1 MISIII
7 TTYKESETLP
17 KAIRAILNQNIK
29 QEYELL
35 VVGPDKKTQEV
46 VREFSKY
53 PQIKYLKDK
62 GHGKPSALNLAFK
75 KAKGKILVL
84 TDGDVFIGENVL
96 KRLIEP
102 FQNDKIGAVSGNP
115 VSLNSKNHILGYWS
129 HFLTNAAHQWRLKGG
144 DFPCSGYLY
153 GFRDIIKEI
162 PENVLAEDGIITQ
175 MIRDKDYQIAY
186 APEAKVYVKY
196 PNNFKDW
203 LKQKVRST
211 GGYSQKSQIT
221 NHKSQTNSKSKI
233 QIIKTK
239 KTRSFFQEIKDG
251 LILFFTYP
259 KTFKE
264 FFYTILLYKARV
276 LLWLIIFW
284 KIKIRKKSF
293 ASIWQRVES
302 TK

>member
-7 TTYKESETLP
+7 TTYKELETLP
-17 KAIRAILNQNIK
+17 AAIRVILNQKIK
-29 QEYELL
+29 QEHEILI
-35 VVGPDKKTQEV
+35 VGPDKKTQETV
-46 VREFSKY
+46 KEFSKY
-53 PQIKYLKDK
+53 PEIKFLKDK
-62 GHGKPSALNLAFK
+62 GIGKPAALNLAFK

-84 TDGDVFIGENVL
+84 TDGDVFIGKNSL
-96 KRLIEP
+96 NRLIEP

-115 VSLNSKNHILGYWS
+115 VSLNPKDNILGYWS
-129 HFLTNAAHQWRLKGG
+129 HFLTNAAHQWRLKEK

-153 GFRDIIKEI
+153 AFRDIIKKI

-175 MIRDKDYQIAY
+175 MIRDKEYQVVY
-186 APEAKVYVKY
+186 ASEAKVYVKY

-211 GGYSQKSQIT
+211 GGYTQNQSRGER
-221 NHKSQTNSKSKI
+221 NVL
-233 QIIKTK
+233 
-239 KTRSFFQEIKDG
+239 QEIIGGIK
-251 LILFFTYP
+251 LLFTYP

-264 FFYTILLYKARV
+264 FFYTVLLYKARV

>member
-7 TTYKESETLP
+7 TTYKEPETLP
-17 KAIRAILNQNIK
+17 AAIRGILSQNIK

-35 VVGPDKKTQEV
+35 VVGPDKETQETV
-46 VREFSKY
+46 KEFSKY
-53 PQIKYLKDK
+53 PEIKYLKDK
-62 GHGKPSALNLAFK
+62 GNGKPAALNLAFK
-75 KAKGKILVL
+75 KSKGKILVL
-84 TDGDVFIGENVL
+84 TDGDVFIGKNAL
-96 KRLIEP
+96 NSLIKP
-102 FQNDKIGAVSGNP
+102 FQDDKIGAVSGNP
-115 VSLNSKNHILGYWS
+115 ASFSPKDNILGYWS
-129 HFLTNAAHQWRLKGG
+129 HFLTNAAHQWRLKGK

-153 GFRDIIKEI
+153 AFRDIIKKI

-175 MIRDKDYQIAY
+175 MIREKGYQVAY

-211 GGYSQKSQIT
+211 GGYTQNQSRGER
-221 NHKSQTNSKSKI
+221 NLL
-233 QIIKTK
+233 
-239 KTRSFFQEIKDG
+239 QEIIGGIK
-251 LILFFTYP
+251 LFFTYP

-264 FFYTILLYKARV
+264 FFYTVLLYKARV